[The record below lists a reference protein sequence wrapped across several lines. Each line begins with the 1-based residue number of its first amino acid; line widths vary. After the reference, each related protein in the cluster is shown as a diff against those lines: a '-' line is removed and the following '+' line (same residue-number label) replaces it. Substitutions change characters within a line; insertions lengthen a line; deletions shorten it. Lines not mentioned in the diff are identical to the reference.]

1 MKIKSVKI
9 KNFRGYRDEM
19 RVDFDDLTVLI
30 GKNDIGKSTI
40 LEALDIFF
48 NETSGVVKWDK
59 SDLNVQSAEKGEN
72 EAIISVCFTELP
84 ANIIIDSTVQTDL
97 GSEYMINADKNLE
110 VIKKF
115 KTQKPAVFIKA
126 LHPTNPECSDLLLKK
141 NVDLKNV
148 ANKLGIE
155 CEKSQDKF

>member
-1 MKIKSVKI
+1 
-9 KNFRGYRDEM
+9 M

-72 EAIISVCFTELP
+72 EAIIPCVLLNYQQISLLTRQCKQIWA
-84 ANIIIDSTVQTDL
+84 ANI
-97 GSEYMINADKNLE
+97 
-110 VIKKF
+110 
-115 KTQKPAVFIKA
+115 
-126 LHPTNPECSDLLLKK
+126 
-141 NVDLKNV
+141 
-148 ANKLGIE
+148 
-155 CEKSQDKF
+155 

>member
-59 SDLNVQSAEKGEN
+59 SDLNVQRPKRAK
-72 EAIISVCFTELP
+72 
-84 ANIIIDSTVQTDL
+84 
-97 GSEYMINADKNLE
+97 M
-110 VIKKF
+110 
-115 KTQKPAVFIKA
+115 KPSFRVFY
-126 LHPTNPECSDLLLKK
+126 
-141 NVDLKNV
+141 
-148 ANKLGIE
+148 
-155 CEKSQDKF
+155 